1 MYADGAA
8 LEAESAEFP
17 LPEAQ
22 PGVLAAS
29 NPRTNAHIAAA
40 SASASAYA
48 YAATGAES
56 SDEDGWGQPAAAEA
70 AAAYV
75 DNAMMSHGT
84 ASTVPRVDSEAV
96 AAIEESE
103 RELLLLRGQAKVA
116 QDDKHRLET
125 KLGEVMSELDQRRLQ
140 VLQRH

>member
-1 MYADGAA
+1 MAA
-8 LEAESAEFP
+8 Y
-17 LPEAQ
+17 
-22 PGVLAAS
+22 
-29 NPRTNAHIAAA
+29 
-40 SASASAYA
+40 AYA
-48 YAATGAES
+48 YAATGADS

-75 DNAMMSHGT
+75 GNAMMSHGT
-84 ASTVPRVDSEAV
+84 SSTVPRVDSEAV

-116 QDDKHRLET
+116 QEDKSRLEQ

-140 VLQRH
+140 VLCPGVCSRYAGGACA